1 MEIHVSPTGCD
12 GAEGSTSAPLR
23 TINHAAQIAMPG
35 DTVIVHEGQYR
46 EWVKPKRGGRNGNSR
61 ITYQA
66 ADGEQVVI
74 KGSEEVKNWR
84 SVGENT
90 WVAEVSNALFGDF
103 NPFAAELSGDWVVRP
118 NPNVEGPRKHLGD
131 VYLNGRSLNEA
142 TDIDEVKSGKAE
154 TELFDD
160 WTQTVVKVADPDWTT
175 RRWYSEVDAEK
186 TTIWAN
192 FGDADPN
199 AELVEINVRPTVFT
213 PETNHIDYIT
223 VRGFELCQAA
233 TQWAP
238 PTAEQIGLI
247 GPNWAKGWIIENND
261 VHDSKCSGIS
271 LGKER
276 STGQNFAT
284 LRQDKP
290 GYQYQLESVFA
301 ARHIGW
307 DKEHIGSHIVRNN
320 HVHDCGQTGI
330 VGHLGC
336 IFSTIENNHIHHIAT
351 RREFFGHELAGI
363 KLHAAIDVV
372 LRHNHIH
379 DCTLGTWLDWQNQGT
394 RVSRNV
400 YHSNSRDLFIEVS
413 HGPFVVENNVLASP
427 VSFESFSQGGAFIH
441 NLLAGTVRL
450 TQQMDRATPY
460 HVAHS
465 TQLAGYAT
473 FPGGDDRWIGNVFV
487 AGEKEHAYGK
497 ANDMFEQANYG
508 TCGYDKCDESM
519 DAFISAL
526 SSVAQ
531 DHERYY
537 GRWLPV
543 TIRDN
548 AYFAGAKPYC
558 KETNASV
565 SQDKASVEVT
575 VEGCHAYLTLKDLDV
590 ADLPKVGRVC
600 GTDLPWAYFPQAP
613 FEELDGSPLCISEDL
628 TGKVRDESGSAPGP
642 LACPPKP
649 GEKIQI
655 W

>member
-1 MEIHVSPTGCD
+1 MEIHVSLSGCD
-12 GAEGSTSAPLR
+12 NAEGSISAPLR

-46 EWVKPKRGGRNGNSR
+46 EWVKPKRGGRNENSR

-66 ADGEQVVI
+66 ADNEHVVI

-90 WVAEVSNALFGDF
+90 WVAEVPNELFGDF
-103 NPFAAELSGDWVVRP
+103 NPFAIELSGDWVVRP
-118 NPNVEGPRKHLGD
+118 NPNVDGPRKHLGD

-142 TDIDEVKSGKAE
+142 DDVDEVKSGKVV

-160 WTQTVVKVADPDWTT
+160 WTQTVVPAADPDWTA
-175 RRWYSEVDAEK
+175 RRWFSEVDTEK

-213 PETNHIDYIT
+213 PESNHIDYIT

-284 LRQDKP
+284 VRQDKP

-320 HVHDCGQTGI
+320 HIYDCGQTGI

-336 IFSTIENNHIHHIAT
+336 IFSTIENNHIHRIAT

-379 DCTLGTWLDWQNQGT
+379 DCTLGTWLDWQTQGT

-465 TQLAGYAT
+465 TQVAGYAT

-487 AGEKEHAYGK
+487 AGDKERAYGK
-497 ANDMFEQANYG
+497 ANDMYEQANYG

-548 AYFAGAKPYC
+548 SYFAGAKPYC

-565 SQDKASVEVT
+565 SRDNASVEVT

-590 ADLPKVGRVC
+590 ADLPKVGRVY

-628 TGKVRDESGSAPGP
+628 TGKARDEAESIPGP
-642 LACPPKP
+642 LACAPKP